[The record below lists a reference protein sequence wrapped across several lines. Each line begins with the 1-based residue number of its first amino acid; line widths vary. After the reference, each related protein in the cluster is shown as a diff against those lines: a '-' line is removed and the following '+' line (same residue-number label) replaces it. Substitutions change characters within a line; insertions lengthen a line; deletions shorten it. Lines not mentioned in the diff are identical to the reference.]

1 MILHIQYYISNIK
14 KNADVAVSCISYS
27 QELFLWNE
35 TITFILCQPNKTI
48 YITLYI
54 EKYRISSKTTV

>member
-27 QELFLWNE
+27 QELFCGMKL
-35 TITFILCQPNKTI
+35 LH
-48 YITLYI
+48 
-54 EKYRISSKTTV
+54 SSYANPTKPFT